1 MILPINLTSEYAHPM
16 THSPNTFFS
25 KLPSVD
31 SILTDPTI
39 KIVTEEYG
47 HTAITK
53 SVRVALQAARNNHDT
68 FSPSIS
74 RQELAQLIVNAT
86 VLDLEKINRYSLTP
100 VFNLSGTVLHT
111 NLGRAS
117 LPDEAVE
124 AMIAAA
130 RSPTN
135 LEYDL
140 ATGKRGSRD
149 SHVEALL
156 CELTGAEAATVV
168 NNNAAAV
175 LVALNSLALR
185 KEVIV
190 SRGELIEIGGAF
202 RIPEIMTRAGA
213 KLREVGTTN
222 RTHRRDYED
231 AISPR
236 TGLLM
241 KVHTSNYRVE
251 GFTAAVDEKALAV
264 LGREHGVPLM
274 IDLGSGTLTELTDYG
289 LPHEPMAGE
298 SIASGA
304 NLVTFSGDKLLGG
317 PQAGLIV
324 GDRALIE
331 KIKRNPMTR
340 ALRVD
345 KIRLAALE
353 AVLRL
358 YLMPDKLGQRLPVL
372 RTLTRPIADILQT
385 AETIAAGLREYLP
398 KDLDITIVEGVSAI
412 GSGSLPGEELI
423 TKIVMICPTGNK
435 KDNAKRVR
443 LLDKGFRSLA
453 TPVIGRVSNGN
464 LMLDM
469 RCLDNTDDFIKQLD
483 QLSHLIDSNTRQ

>member
-1 MILPINLTSEYAHPM
+1 M
-16 THSPNTFFS
+16 
-25 KLPSVD
+25 
-31 SILTDPTI
+31 
-39 KIVTEEYG
+39 
-47 HTAITK
+47 
-53 SVRVALQAARNNHDT
+53 ALQAARNNHDT

-149 SHVEALL
+149 SHVESLL

-372 RTLTRPIADILQT
+372 RTLTRPLVDILQT

-483 QLSHLIDSNTRQ
+483 QLSHLIDSKTRQ

>member
-1 MILPINLTSEYAHPM
+1 M
-16 THSPNTFFS
+16 TNDHNTLFS
-25 KLPSVD
+25 RLPSVD
-31 SILTDPTI
+31 SLLSDPTI
-39 KIVTEEYG
+39 KTAAEKYG
-47 HTAITK
+47 HTATAK
-53 SVRVALQAARNNHDT
+53 SIRVALQDVRNNHHT
-68 FSPSIS
+68 LSPSIS
-74 RQELAQLIVNAT
+74 RQELTLLIVNAAALE
-86 VLDLEKINRYSLTP
+86 LDKLNRYSLTP

-117 LPDEAVE
+117 LPDEAIQ

-149 SHVEALL
+149 SHIESLL

-175 LVALNSLALR
+175 MVALNSLSMR

-202 RIPEIMTRAGA
+202 RIPEIMNRAGA

-222 RTHRRDYED
+222 RTHLRDYES
-231 AISPR
+231 AISSR

-241 KVHTSNYRVE
+241 KVHTSNYRIE
-251 GFTAAVDEKALAV
+251 GFTAAVDEKALSL
-264 LGREHGVPLM
+264 LGKENSIPLI
-274 IDLGSGTLTELTDYG
+274 IDLGSGTLAELTDYG

-298 SIASGA
+298 SITSGA

-324 GDRALIE
+324 GDRALVE

-345 KIRLAALE
+345 KVRLAALE
-353 AVLRL
+353 AVLKL
-358 YLMPDKLGQRLPVL
+358 YLMPEKLGQRLPVL
-372 RTLTRPIADILQT
+372 RTLTRPLKEILRT
-385 AETIAAGLREYLP
+385 AESITACLREYLP
-398 KDLDITIVEGVSAI
+398 KDLEITIIDGVSAI
-412 GSGSLPGEELI
+412 GSGSLPGEELA
-423 TKIVMICPTGNK
+423 TGIVVISPTGNK
-435 KDNAKRVR
+435 KDNAKKVR
-443 LLDKGFRSLA
+443 LLEQQFRSLP
-453 TPVIGRVSNGN
+453 TPVIGRVSNGS
-464 LMLDM
+464 LMFDM
-469 RCLDNTDDFIKQLD
+469 RCLENPSDFIAQLD
-483 QLSHLIDSNTRQ
+483 QSSLSDDVTTKQ

>member
-1 MILPINLTSEYAHPM
+1 MILPITLTSEYAHPM

-31 SILTDPTI
+31 SILSDPTI
-39 KIVTEEYG
+39 KIVAEKFG
-47 HTAITK
+47 HTAVTK
-53 SVRVALQAARNNHDT
+53 SVRMALQAGRNNHDT

-117 LPDEAVE
+117 LPNEAVE

-130 RSPTN
+130 KSPTN

-149 SHVEALL
+149 SHVESLL

-222 RTHRRDYED
+222 RTHRRDYEE

-298 SIASGA
+298 SVASGA

-345 KIRLAALE
+345 KVRLAALE

-423 TKIVMICPTGNK
+423 TKVVMLCPTGNK

-469 RCLDNTDDFIKQLD
+469 RCLDDTDDFIKQLD
-483 QLSHLIDSNTRQ
+483 QLSHLIDSKTRQ

>member
-1 MILPINLTSEYAHPM
+1 M
-16 THSPNTFFS
+16 TNSHNTLFS

-31 SILTDPTI
+31 NILSDPTI
-39 KIVTEEYG
+39 KTATERYG
-47 HTAITK
+47 HTATAK
-53 SVRVALQAARNNHDT
+53 SVRIALQDVRNNHQDL
-68 FSPSIS
+68 SPTIS
-74 RQELAQLIVNAT
+74 RQQLTQLIVNTALLK
-86 VLDLEKINRYSLTP
+86 LDELNRYSLTP

-117 LPDEAVE
+117 LPDEAIE

-130 RSPTN
+130 KSPTN

-140 ATGKRGSRD
+140 STGKRGSRD
-149 SHVEALL
+149 SHVESLL

-175 LVALNSLALR
+175 MVALNSLAMR

-222 RTHRRDYED
+222 RTHLRDYES
-231 AISPR
+231 AISTR

-241 KVHTSNYRVE
+241 KVHTSNYRIE
-251 GFTAAVDEKALAV
+251 GFTAAVDEKALSV
-264 LGREHGVPLM
+264 LGRENDVPLM
-274 IDLGSGTLTELTDYG
+274 IDLGSGTLAELTDHG

-304 NLVTFSGDKLLGG
+304 NIVTFSGDKLLGG

-324 GDRALIE
+324 GDRAIVE

-345 KIRLAALE
+345 KVRLAALE
-353 AVLRL
+353 AVLKL
-358 YLMPDKLGQRLPVL
+358 YLMPEKLGQRLPVL
-372 RTLTRPIADILQT
+372 RTLTRPLSEILQT
-385 AETIAAGLREYLP
+385 AENIAACLRNHLP
-398 KDLDITIVEGVSAI
+398 KDLEITITEGVSAI
-412 GSGSLPGEELI
+412 GSGSLPGEELA
-423 TKIVMICPTGNK
+423 TGIVVICPTGNK
-435 KDNAKRVR
+435 KNSAKKVR
-443 LLDKGFRSLA
+443 SLDSSFRSLP

-464 LMLDM
+464 LMFDM
-469 RCLDNTDDFIKQLD
+469 RCLENPIEFAAQLD
-483 QLSHLIDSNTRQ
+483 QLAFPDDLKTRS